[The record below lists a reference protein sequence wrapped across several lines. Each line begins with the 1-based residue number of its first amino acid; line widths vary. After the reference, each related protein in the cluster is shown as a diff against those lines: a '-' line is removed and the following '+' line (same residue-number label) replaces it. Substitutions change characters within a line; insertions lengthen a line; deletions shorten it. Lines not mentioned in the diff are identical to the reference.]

1 MLYNC
6 NKYRPK
12 TLMSHTTV
20 SPPSPLPDLRGLSES
35 EGQIPVQGAPEA
47 TTDSEMRSSRGD
59 IATMVQMALPGVIPA
74 PLGVGG
80 RRRSD
85 RTPVVR
91 GRYLDVCNVFE
102 IDVGEKKSA
111 GADPRLAELA
121 QMGLADYWLQV
132 ADYLGFDAFLG
143 MWRILDANRNSIP
156 ASNRSGGNSMAPTL
170 RTYSNYL
177 RFQKNRFV
185 ETLAAQGVEPK
196 EIQKR
201 VASQLCET
209 ISLVHIRRLTQKAKI
224 TR

>member
-1 MLYNC
+1 MGL
-6 NKYRPK
+6 PG
-12 TLMSHTTV
+12 MEF
-20 SPPSPLPDLRGLSES
+20 SPPR
-35 EGQIPVQGAPEA
+35 
-47 TTDSEMRSSRGD
+47 
-59 IATMVQMALPGVIPA
+59 
-74 PLGVGG
+74 VGG

-85 RTPVVR
+85 RAPVVR
-91 GRYLDVCNVFE
+91 GGYQDICNVFE
-102 IDVGEKKSA
+102 FDVGVKKIA

-121 QMGLADYWLQV
+121 QMGLPDYWLQV
-132 ADYLGFDAFLG
+132 AAYLGFDAFLG
-143 MWRILDANRNSIP
+143 MWRILDGNRNSIP

-177 RFQKNRFV
+177 RFQKNRFI

-196 EIQKR
+196 EIQRR

>member
-12 TLMSHTTV
+12 THMSHTTV
-20 SPPSPLPDLRGLSES
+20 FPSLPLADLRGLSES
-35 EGQIPVQGAPEA
+35 EGQTPTPQASDAP
-47 TTDSEMRSSRGD
+47 TDHEMRSSGGD
-59 IATMVQMALPGVIPA
+59 IAAMVQLGLPGVLPA

-85 RTPVVR
+85 RPPVVR

-102 IDVGEKKSA
+102 IDLGVKKTV

-201 VASQLCET
+201 VATQLCES

>member
-1 MLYNC
+1 
-6 NKYRPK
+6 
-12 TLMSHTTV
+12 MSHTTV
-20 SPPSPLPDLRGLSES
+20 SPPSPLPDLRGLSEGEAHTPSPGAS
-35 EGQIPVQGAPEA
+35 EGLQ
-47 TTDSEMRSSRGD
+47 DSEKRSSEDG
-59 IATMVQMALPGVIPA
+59 IAAMVQLGLPGVLPA
-74 PLGVGG
+74 PLRVGG

-91 GRYLDVCNVFE
+91 GGYPDICNVFE
-102 IDVGEKKSA
+102 IDVGVKKIA
-111 GADPRLAELA
+111 GADPRLGELA

-201 VASQLCET
+201 VTSQLCET

>member
-20 SPPSPLPDLRGLSES
+20 SPSLPPADLRGLSES
-35 EGQIPVQGAPEA
+35 EGQIPAPGAPEA
-47 TTDSEMRSSRGD
+47 TTDNEMRSSRGD
-59 IATMVQMALPGVIPA
+59 IAAMVQMALPGVIPA

-80 RRRSD
+80 RRRSG

-91 GRYLDVCNVFE
+91 GRYQDVCNVFE
-102 IDVGEKKSA
+102 IDVGVKKSA
-111 GADPRLAELA
+111 VADPRLAELA

-201 VASQLCET
+201 VSSQLCET

>member
-12 TLMSHTTV
+12 THMSHTTV
-20 SPPSPLPDLRGLSES
+20 SPSPPPGDLRGLSES
-35 EGQIPVQGAPEA
+35 EGQTPTPQASDAPTA
-47 TTDSEMRSSRGD
+47 HEMRSSGGD
-59 IATMVQMALPGVIPA
+59 IAVMVQLGLPGVLPA

-91 GRYLDVCNVFE
+91 GRYPDVCNVFE
-102 IDVGEKKSA
+102 IDLGVKKTS

-185 ETLAAQGVEPK
+185 ETLAAQGIEPK

-201 VASQLCET
+201 VATQLCES

>member
-1 MLYNC
+1 
-6 NKYRPK
+6 
-12 TLMSHTTV
+12 MSHTTV
-20 SPPSPLPDLRGLSES
+20 SPSLPPADLRGLSES
-35 EGQIPVQGAPEA
+35 EGQIPAQGAPEA
-47 TTDSEMRSSRGD
+47 TIDSEMRSSRGD

-102 IDVGEKKSA
+102 IDVGVKKSA
-111 GADPRLAELA
+111 CADPRLAELA